1 MEKSPPM
8 SLNRQDWTK
17 IKRDALL
24 FFAVPAIAYITAILG
39 LIQTPGHILTLNDFI
54 PNNTTMIFFV
64 GYLGN
69 QAVNILKKYVT

>member
-8 SLNRQDWTK
+8 SLNNFDWVK
-17 IKRDALL
+17 IRKDAL
-24 FFAVPAIAYITAILG
+24 FFFSIPAIAYITAVLG
-39 LIQTPGHILTLNDFI
+39 LIQTPGHTLALSDFL

-69 QAVNILKKYVT
+69 QALSILRKYVV